1 MGVHAGPHRPF
12 HTGII
17 KDGLVFWVDALDEQ
31 SSTYEGVQNNGLTS
45 LINNSQYTDIPSGS
59 LHNGVAFEKTSPV
72 SYVFDGTNDYIHFG
86 NNGPSFGDGSS
97 DTPFTWEAWVYIHD
111 NEKFRVFSKYN
122 EYWFGTTA
130 ASSGADLLVY
140 LISGG
145 SHTSSTRM
153 YAWSANHSISVNQWI
168 CLSATYNGGG
178 EPSDI
183 KTYVNAN
190 FESNTTAVDGGSY
203 TAMTND
209 NWALNVGRSIDN
221 ASYSDG
227 QIASIRMYNRELSA
241 TEISSNF
248 ETERTRFGV

>member
-31 SSTYEGVQNNGLTS
+31 SSTYEGVQNDGLTS
-45 LINNSQYTDIPSGS
+45 LVNNSHSGS
-59 LHNGVAFEKTSPV
+59 LVQQTAFEKTPPV
-72 SYVFDGTNDYIHFG
+72 SYVFDGTNDYMYFG
-86 NNGPSFGDGSS
+86 EGAPSFGDGSS

-130 ASSGADLLVY
+130 SGYGPAVFLF
-140 LISGG
+140 SGG
-145 SHTSSTRM
+145 TASTATRI
-153 YAWSANHSISVNQWI
+153 YAWSSNHSISENQWT
-168 CLSATYNGGG
+168 CFSATYNGGG

-209 NWALNVGRSIDN
+209 NLLFMIGASVDN
-221 ASYSDG
+221 IGYSDG
-227 QIASIRMYNRELSA
+227 KIALIRMYNKELSA

-248 ETERTRFGV
+248 EIERTRFGV

>member
-31 SSTYEGVQNNGLTS
+31 SSTYEGVQNDGLTS
-45 LINNSQYTDIPSGS
+45 LINDRNDGE
-59 LHNGVAFEKTSPV
+59 LRNGAFLDKTSPV
-72 SYVFDGTNDYIHFG
+72 SYVFDGTDDDVSFG
-86 NNGPSFGDGSS
+86 SYLQGNLTFGDGSS

-111 NEKFRVFSKYN
+111 SEKFRVFNKN
-122 EYWFGTTA
+122 DEYWFGTTA
-130 ASSGADLLVY
+130 SGNGPAVFLF
-140 LISGG
+140 SGG
-145 SHTSSTRM
+145 TNSSATRI
-153 YAWSANHSISVNQWI
+153 YVWSTNHSISVNQWI

-190 FESNTTAVDGGSY
+190 FESNTTEVDGGSY
-203 TAMTND
+203 TAMTNTTSDLYIGFSVD
-209 NWALNVGRSIDN
+209 N
-221 ASYSDG
+221 YSFGNG

>member
-45 LINNSQYTDIPSGS
+45 LINNSHDGS
-59 LHNGVAFEKTSPV
+59 LVNGVAFEKTPPV
-72 SYVFDGTNDYIHFG
+72 SYVFDGTDGYVYLGTTGFDEL
-86 NNGPSFGDGSS
+86 SFGYGSS

-111 NEKFRVFSKYN
+111 SEKFRVFNKN
-122 EYWFGTTA
+122 DEYWFGTTA
-130 ASSGADLLVY
+130 SGNGPAVFLF
-140 LISGG
+140 SGG
-145 SHTSSTRM
+145 TNSSATRI
-153 YAWSANHSISVNQWI
+153 YVWSTNHSISVNQWI

-190 FESNTTAVDGGSY
+190 FESNTTEVDGGSY

-209 NWALNVGRSIDN
+209 NSYFYIGRSIDN
-221 ASYSDG
+221 ANYSDG
-227 QIASIRMYNRELSA
+227 QIASVRMYNRELSA

>member
-1 MGVHAGPHRPF
+1 MGVSAGPHRPF

-17 KDGLVFWVDALDEQ
+17 KDGLVFWVDALDEK

-45 LINNSQYTDIPSGS
+45 LINNSQTGS
-59 LHNGVAFEKTSPV
+59 LENNTSFEKTPQA
-72 SYVFDGTNDYIHFG
+72 SYDFDGTDDYIYFG
-86 NNGPSFGDGSS
+86 KNAPSFGDGSS
-97 DTPFTWEAWVYIHD
+97 DTPFTWEAWVYIHT
-111 NEKFRVFSKYN
+111 NNKFRLFNKN
-122 EYWFGTTA
+122 DEYWFGTNGSGNLTA
-130 ASSGADLLVY
+130 FLF
-140 LISGG
+140 SGG
-145 SHTSSTRM
+145 TNSSATRI
-153 YAWSANHSISVNQWI
+153 YAWSNNHSISVNQWT

-190 FESNTTAVDGGSY
+190 FESNTTEVDGGSY